1 MRSFC
6 FVTIRR
12 MEYAAFL
19 LGINVGRR
27 IVKMA
32 ALKALLE
39 KEGYKNVRTILASGN
54 VRFDAGRTTPVAIA
68 KKIEPALEKQFGF
81 KIEVIIRTIAEL
93 ENMLK
98 ADPFKSINVGKNTR
112 LYVTF
117 LATKPPNPEKV
128 RKVSGQYEILKVTPL
143 EVYSHL
149 EISDQF
155 KTPDIM
161 KAMGTSYGKK
171 ITTRNWNT
179 IQKIVALRL

>member
-1 MRSFC
+1 
-6 FVTIRR
+6 
-12 MEYAAFL
+12 MEHAAFL

-32 ALKALLE
+32 ALQELIE
-39 KEGYKNVRTILASGN
+39 KEGYTDVRTYLASGN
-54 VRFDAGRTTPVAIA
+54 VRFEAGKQSPASIV
-68 KKIEPALEKQFGF
+68 KKLEPALEKQFGF
-81 KIEVIIRTIAEL
+81 KIEIILRTVKEL

-98 ADPFKSINVGKNTR
+98 ADPFKKIPVGKSTR

-117 LATKPPNPEKV
+117 LAQKPLKPEKP
-128 RKVSGQYEILKVTPL
+128 RKVSPQYEILKVTPG

-149 EISDQF
+149 EISERF

-161 KAMGTSYGKK
+161 KEMGNSYGKK

-179 IQKIVALRL
+179 LRKIVDSEG

>member
-1 MRSFC
+1 
-6 FVTIRR
+6 

-32 ALKALLE
+32 ALKALVE
-39 KEGYKNVRTILASGN
+39 KEGYKNVRTVLASGN
-54 VRFDAGRTTPVAIA
+54 VRFDAGSASPAAIT
-68 KKIEPALEKQFGF
+68 KKLEPALEKAFGF
-81 KIEVIIRTIAEL
+81 KIEVIIRSISEL
-93 ENMLK
+93 EKILK
-98 ADPFKSINVGKNTR
+98 ADPFKKVIVTKNTR

-117 LATKPPNPEKV
+117 LSSKLQKPEKS
-128 RKVSGQYEILKVTPL
+128 RKVSSQYEVLKVTEG

-149 EISDQF
+149 EISEQL

-161 KAMGTSYGKK
+161 KEMSNSYGKK

-179 IQKIVALRL
+179 LHKVVDL